1 MTMEQL
7 SRILAD
13 EDATQSA
20 LDVLTDREVEVLS
33 LLSQGASSR
42 RICEEMQLSPEDLGA
57 YKERMQRKLGLKN
70 ELQLFQFAGK
80 QRMAA

>member
-7 SRILAD
+7 SQILAD

-20 LDVLTDREVEVLS
+20 LDALTDREVEVLS

-42 RICEEMQLSPEDLGA
+42 RVCDEMMISTEDLGA
-57 YKERMQRKLGLKN
+57 FKEKIQRKLGLKN
-70 ELQLFQFAGK
+70 ELQLYQFAAR
-80 QRMAA
+80 QRG